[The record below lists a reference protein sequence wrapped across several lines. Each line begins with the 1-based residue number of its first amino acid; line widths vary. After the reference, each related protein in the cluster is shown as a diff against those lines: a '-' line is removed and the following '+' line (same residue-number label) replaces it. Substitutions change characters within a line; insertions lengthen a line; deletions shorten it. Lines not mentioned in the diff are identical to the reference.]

1 MSIDVKGVLDE
12 LNSIEERREAILKG
26 NRDILMS
33 CRKAIVSIHQQKL
46 GDASKYIKEAE
57 NKLSELR
64 SKARDDLYYYLI
76 NTETE
81 LVEARSLFAIA
92 NKEALPTFTTLNV
105 KGASYILGLLD
116 CIGEL
121 KRMTLDLIRY
131 DKYEEALKIFDIMQ
145 NIYSSTMQFAIY
157 DNIVQG
163 VRRKLDQNRIL
174 IESVREVI
182 TEESRR
188 RIFLD
193 KLK

>member
-1 MSIDVKGVLDE
+1 MSIDVKEIFDE

-46 GDASKYIKEAE
+46 EDASKYITEAE
-57 NKLSELR
+57 NKLLELR
-64 SKARDDLYYYLI
+64 SKANDDLYYYLI

-81 LVEARSLFAIA
+81 LVEAKSLFAIA
-92 NKEALPTFTTLNV
+92 NKETLPTYANLNV

-131 DKYEEALKIFDIMQ
+131 DKYEEAVKIFEMMQ
-145 NIYSSTMQFAIY
+145 EIYSSTMQFAIY

-188 RIFLD
+188 RTFLD

>member
-1 MSIDVKGVLDE
+1 MNIDLKEIIDE
-12 LNSIEERREAILKG
+12 LNSIEERREVILKG
-26 NRDILMS
+26 NRDVLMS

-46 GDASKYIKEAE
+46 DDASKYIKEAE
-57 NKLSELR
+57 DKLLELR
-64 SKARDDLYYYLI
+64 SKAKDDLYYYLI
-76 NTETE
+76 NTEAE
-81 LVEARSLFAIA
+81 LVEAKILFAIA
-92 NKEALPTFTTLNV
+92 NKDSLPSYPSLNV
-105 KGASYILGLLD
+105 KGSSYILGLLD

-131 DKYEEALKIFDIMQ
+131 DKYEEALTAFEIMEC
-145 NIYSSTMQFAIY
+145 IYSSAMQFAVY

-193 KLK
+193 KLR

>member
-1 MSIDVKGVLDE
+1 MGIDVKDILDE

-33 CRKAIVSIHQQKL
+33 CRKAIVSIHQNRL
-46 GDASKYIKEAE
+46 EDASKYIKEAE
-57 NKLSELR
+57 VKLLELR
-64 SKARDDLYYYLI
+64 DKAKDDLYYYLI
-76 NTETE
+76 NTEAE
-81 LVEARSLFAIA
+81 LVEAKSLFAIA
-92 NKEALPTFTTLNV
+92 NKDTLPTYASLNV

-131 DKYEEALKIFDIMQ
+131 DKYEEAVKIFDIMQ
-145 NIYSSTMQFAIY
+145 DIYSSTMQFAIY

-174 IESVREVI
+174 IESVREVV
-182 TEESRR
+182 TEEARR
-188 RIFLD
+188 RIFLE
-193 KLK
+193 KIK